1 MSMQGIVA
9 LLRQTIGLDA
19 TAVGNAVQQS
29 IRQRMQKTGVAD
41 EHAFLRLLQDCPEE
55 MAALVEDV
63 AVPETWF
70 FRYREAFQLMQEHL
84 SAISGGRALRLLSM
98 PCSTGE
104 EPYSMAMALL
114 DMGLSPQA
122 FHIDAVDI
130 SRLHLSGARRA
141 IYRAS
146 SFRGT
151 EDLDFQQR
159 YFHQTDAGYVL
170 SSRVRDCVQFH
181 QGNILDHEQLG
192 KMGMYDV
199 ICCRNVLI
207 YLDDEHRKRTVSLL
221 ARMLRD
227 DGILFVGHA
236 ETGLIWKELFHSIAA
251 PMAFAYCRNRQEE
264 DALTLSGHLSA
275 ITGRS
280 PRVQVKTPPLQ
291 QKRPDT
297 AAPAMTKP
305 VPNPEPAP
313 SLQSASRLADQGKL
327 EEARQQCEICLQQQ
341 GASAELWFLLG
352 LISDIQERHQD
363 AEAAFRKV
371 LYLNPEHQ
379 EALTHLAF
387 LLDKRGNSRAAR
399 HLRDRF
405 LRLHDR
411 QQAGK

>member
-1 MSMQGIVA
+1 MQNIVA

-19 TAVGNAVQQS
+19 AAVGNSVQQS
-29 IRQRMQKTGVAD
+29 IRQRMQKTGIAD
-41 EHAFLRLLQDCPEE
+41 EHVFLRVLQDCPEE

-70 FRYREAFQLMQEHL
+70 FRYREAFQLMQKHL
-84 SAISGGRALRLLSM
+84 SAISGGRVLRLLSM

-104 EPYSMAMALL
+104 EPYSMAMTLL
-114 DMGLSPQA
+114 DMGLPPQA

-130 SRLHLSGARRA
+130 SRLHLSSARRA

-146 SFRGT
+146 SFRGIK
-151 EDLDFQQR
+151 DPDFRQR

-170 SSRVRDCVQFH
+170 SSRVRDCVSFH
-181 QGNILDHEQLG
+181 QGNILDHERLE
-192 KMGMYDV
+192 KMGTYDV

-221 ARMLRD
+221 AKMLRD

-236 ETGLIWKELFHSIAA
+236 ETGLIWQELFHSIAA
-251 PMAFAYCRNRQEE
+251 PMAFAFCRDRQEG
-264 DALTLSGHLSA
+264 DALSLSCRLSA
-275 ITGRS
+275 TSGRS
-280 PRVQVKTPPLQ
+280 RRVQKKEMLQ
-291 QKRPDT
+291 PKPGKVDF
-297 AAPAMTKP
+297 AVPEAPKP
-305 VPNPEPAP
+305 ASNHEPEP
-313 SLQSASRLADQGKL
+313 SLELASRLADQGKL
-327 EEARQQCEICLQQQ
+327 EEARQQCETCLQQQ

-371 LYLNPEHQ
+371 LYLDPEHQ

-387 LLDKRGNSRAAR
+387 LLDKRGNSRAAQ

-405 LRLHDR
+405 QRLHDR